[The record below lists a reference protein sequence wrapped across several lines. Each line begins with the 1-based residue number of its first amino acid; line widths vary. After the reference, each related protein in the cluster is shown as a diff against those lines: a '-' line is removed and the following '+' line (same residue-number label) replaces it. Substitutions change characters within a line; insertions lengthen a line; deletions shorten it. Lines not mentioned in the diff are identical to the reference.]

1 VTRLTLLFFGAA
13 KDIPE
18 AAEMVTARTVCPH
31 FSAKQTDG
39 QTRNSDVGTFAAF
52 L

>member
-1 VTRLTLLFFGAA
+1 VPRLTLLFFGAA

-18 AAEMVTARTVCPH
+18 AAEMVTAGTVCPH
-31 FSAKQTDG
+31 FALQANG
-39 QTRNSDVGTFAAF
+39 QTRTSDVGTFSAF